1 MSRRVLLLNFL
12 AILWCGIVL
21 NVRFHLVGHH
31 SYFFLLWNLFLA
43 VIPLGL
49 SLGLLRIKRLSI
61 ALPLLG
67 LWLLFFPNAPYVLT
81 DLIHL
86 TPHNRGQVPLWF
98 DLLMLLSF
106 GLVSLWFGFQS
117 LRFVQG
123 WITRNFSKTAGWC
136 VTIVTL
142 LLSGFG
148 VYLGRFLR
156 WNSWDVL
163 RRPRALL
170 GDIGACVVDPSG
182 HSQVWGFTFGF
193 GGMLIFVYMGWALA
207 EAGHP
212 RAGGS
217 EGTGQAL
224 PRERINAGASD

>member
-1 MSRRVLLLNFL
+1 MPRRVLLLNLL
-12 AILWCGIVL
+12 AILWCCVVL
-21 NVRFHLVGHH
+21 NLRFHLAGNL
-31 SYFFLLWNLFLA
+31 YYRFMLWNLFLA
-43 VIPLGL
+43 LIPLGL
-49 SLGLLRIKRLSI
+49 SLGLRRIHRLTLAI
-61 ALPLLG
+61 PLLG

-81 DLIHL
+81 DLMHL
-86 TPHNRGQVPLWF
+86 NEHNANVPKWL

-106 GLVSLWFGFQS
+106 GLVSLWSGLQS
-117 LRFVQG
+117 LRLVQG
-123 WITRNFSKTAGWC
+123 WITRNFSKMAGWC

-156 WNSWDVL
+156 WNSWDML
-163 RRPRALL
+163 RRPHALL
-170 GDIGACVVDPSG
+170 GDIVACVVDPSG
-182 HSQVWGFTFGF
+182 HSQAWGFTFGF
-193 GGMLIFVYMGWALA
+193 GGMLIFAYMGWALA

-224 PRERINAGASD
+224 SRERFNAGASD